1 MRESVVTE
9 PKVACVIPALNAA
22 PTVADVISGLRASLG
37 SPFVIVIDDGSSDDT
52 GTVAKTNAD
61 ATLRFRRNRGKGAA
75 LRAGFDLALD
85 QAADVVLTIDADG
98 QHDPRFAPALVEA
111 VGAADLVIGARDRR
125 AAAMPAGRRLTN
137 RLSAAAVAKCIRR
150 EVADAQS
157 GFRALRAQ
165 VVADVKP
172 RGNRYEFETELLILA
187 AHAGYRIAFVP
198 IPTIYGTK
206 IESHFRAVRDGAR
219 IVGTLWRFG
228 VGAGR

>member
-1 MRESVVTE
+1 VKQ

-22 PTVADVISGLRASLG
+22 PSLGDVISGLRASLG

-52 GTVAKTNAD
+52 GAIAETNAD

-75 LRAGFDLALD
+75 LRAGFELALE
-85 QAADVVLTIDADG
+85 QAADIVLTIDADG

-111 VGAADLVIGARDRR
+111 VDTADLVIGARDRHG
-125 AAAMPAGRRLTN
+125 ATMPAGRRLTN

-150 EVADAQS
+150 EVEDAQS
-157 GFRALRAQ
+157 GFRAMRAQ
-165 VVADVKP
+165 VAAHVKP
-172 RGNRYEFETELLILA
+172 RGDRYEFETELLILA

-198 IPTIYGTK
+198 IPTIYGTTVG
-206 IESHFRAVRDGAR
+206 SHFRAVRDSAR